1 MTAVEFVLPDPE
13 LEQYTWVYENEHGP
27 ASQPP
32 LTRDAGFGPPP
43 EPGAPPSRLTING
56 YSYFRSGPTGEMP
69 SSFDLPDLAGATA
82 LETWEEKWLPEVN
95 ALFDELCGF
104 DANTVRSGEWRE
116 VLDRQAAE
124 FRRVFAGV
132 HGECVLTSGQLAR
145 DFVEA
150 YVEVFGEH
158 RRADGHAILQ
168 GFPNRTLDRAIALW
182 ELGREVRADAALRAA
197 VADAVAEGRGE
208 VGHAAFDR
216 RLAAFLDE
224 FGHTIDAQVPDA
236 PAWRENPR
244 PALDL
249 VLRYAEEPE
258 DAAPARAAAAQVA
271 RREVLE
277 GEVRAR
283 AETDPRARDLLQAL
297 PAAQELLPVREDH
310 NTLCDQ
316 RLGAASRYRWLSI
329 GRLLVQRGLAE
340 DAGDVFSFTLDE
352 LREALEGGDAPGSDT
367 LAERR
372 REQAAYR
379 AVQPPPVLGQPLA
392 AEDREAGVLRGTGA
406 SPGRYRGVAR
416 VIRSLAEAGRLGDG
430 EVLVC
435 GVTAPTWTPY
445 FAVAGAV
452 VTDAGGAL
460 SHTAVVAR
468 EYGIPA
474 VVGTRTGTREIAD
487 GALIEVDGAEGV
499 VRLLGRA
506 GVDDSN

>member
-1 MTAVEFVLPDPE
+1 MTEIEFVLPDPE

-32 LTRDAGFGPPP
+32 LKRESGFGPPP
-43 EPGAPPSRLTING
+43 EPGAPPSRLIING

-69 SSFDLPDLAGATA
+69 SSFDLPDLGGASA
-82 LETWEEKWLPEVN
+82 LETWNEKWLPQVD
-95 ALFDELCGF
+95 ALFEELYGF
-104 DANTVRSGEWRE
+104 DAATVEEGEWGE

-145 DFVEA
+145 EFVDA
-150 YVEVFGEH
+150 YCEVLGEH
-158 RRADGHAILQ
+158 RRKDGHAILQ
-168 GFPNRTLDRAIALW
+168 GFPNQTLDRANALW
-182 ELGREVRADAALRAA
+182 ELGREVRADPETRKA
-197 VADAVAEGRGE
+197 VEDAVERGT
-208 VGHAAFDR
+208 GGGDAAFDR
-216 RLAAFLDE
+216 RLDAFLEE

-236 PAWRENPR
+236 PTWRENPR

-249 VLRYAEEPE
+249 ILRYADKPE
-258 DAAPARAAAAQVA
+258 DASPSRAAEAQVA
-271 RREVLE
+271 RRRELEAELDVLAE
-277 GEVRAR
+277 G
-283 AETDPRARDLLQAL
+283 DQRARDLRETL
-297 PAAQELLPVREDH
+297 PPAQELLPVREDH

-316 RLGAASRYRWLSI
+316 RLGAASRYRWMNI
-329 GRLLVQRGLAE
+329 GQLLVDRGLAE
-340 DAGDVFSFTLDE
+340 EAGDVFYLTLEE
-352 LREALEGGDAPGSDT
+352 LREALESGTAPGSRAID
-367 LAERR
+367 ERR
-372 REQAAYR
+372 REQAAFR
-379 AVQPPPVLGQPLA
+379 AVQPPPVLGQRLA
-392 AEDREAGVLRGTGA
+392 TESSEAGTLRGTGA
-406 SPGRYRGVAR
+406 SPGIFRGQAR

-474 VVGTRTGTREIAD
+474 VVGTRTGTRAIAD
-487 GALIEVDGAEGV
+487 GALIEVDGSEGL
-499 VRLLGRA
+499 VRLL
-506 GVDDSN
+506 

>member
-1 MTAVEFVLPDPE
+1 MSEVEFVLPDPE

-32 LTRDAGFGPPP
+32 LTREPGFGPPP
-43 EPGAPPSRLTING
+43 EPGEPPSRLIING
-56 YSYFRSGPTGEMP
+56 YIYFRSGPTGEMP
-69 SSFDLPDLAGATA
+69 ISFDLPDLGGATA
-82 LETWEEKWLPEVN
+82 LEAWNDKWLPQVD
-95 ALFDELCGF
+95 ALFDELSGF
-104 DANTVRSGEWRE
+104 DATAVGEGEWQE

-145 DFVEA
+145 DFVDA
-150 YVEVFGEH
+150 YCEVFGEA
-158 RRADGHAILQ
+158 RRGDGHAILQ

-182 ELGREVRADAALRAA
+182 ELGREVRADGTLRVA
-197 VADAVAEGRGE
+197 VEEAVQRGTS
-208 VGHAAFDR
+208 VDHARFAR
-216 RLAAFLDE
+216 RLEGFLEE

-236 PAWRENPR
+236 PTWREDPR

-249 VLRYAEEPE
+249 ILRYADGPD
-258 DAAPARAAAAQVA
+258 DASPSGAADAQVT
-271 RREVLE
+271 RRQKLETELRVLA
-277 GEVRAR
+277 VSDQRAG
-283 AETDPRARDLLQAL
+283 DLLESL

-329 GRLLVQRGLAE
+329 GELLVERGLAE
-340 DAGDVFSFTLDE
+340 DAGDVFYFTLEE
-352 LREALEGGDAPGSDT
+352 LRDALEGGNAPGSLTID
-367 LAERR
+367 ERR
-372 REQAAYR
+372 REQAAFR
-379 AVQPPPVLGQPLA
+379 AVQPPPVLGRPLA
-392 AEDREAGVLRGTGA
+392 VEAGEAGTVRGTGA
-406 SPGRYRGVAR
+406 SPGVYRGRAR

-445 FAVAGAV
+445 FAIAGAV
-452 VTDAGGAL
+452 VADAGGAL

-474 VVGTRTGTREIAD
+474 VVGTRTGTRAIPD
-487 GALIEVDGAEGV
+487 GALIEVDGSEGL
-499 VRLLGRA
+499 VRLL
-506 GVDDSN
+506 

>member
-1 MTAVEFVLPDPE
+1 MTEIEFVLPDPE
-13 LEQYTWVYENEHGP
+13 LEQYTWIYENEHGP

-32 LTRDAGFGPPP
+32 LTREAGFGPSP
-43 EPGAPPSRLTING
+43 EPGAPPSRLIING

-69 SSFDLPDLAGATA
+69 SSFDLPDLGGASA
-82 LETWEEKWLPEVN
+82 LETWNEKWLPQVD
-95 ALFDELCGF
+95 ALFEELYGF
-104 DANTVRSGEWRE
+104 DAATVEEGEWGE

-145 DFVEA
+145 EFVDA
-150 YVEVFGEH
+150 YCEVFGET
-158 RRADGHAILQ
+158 RRGDGHAILQ
-168 GFPNRTLDRAIALW
+168 GFPNQTLDRANALW
-182 ELGREVRADAALRAA
+182 ELGREVRAARALRAA
-197 VADAVAEGRGE
+197 VEEAIESGAAVGVSTFE
-208 VGHAAFDR
+208 R
-216 RLAAFLDE
+216 RMERFLEE

-236 PAWRENPR
+236 PTWRENPR

-249 VLRYAEEPE
+249 ILRYADKPE
-258 DAAPARAAAAQVA
+258 DASPSRAAEAQVA
-271 RREVLE
+271 RRRELEAELDVLAE
-277 GEVRAR
+277 G
-283 AETDPRARDLLQAL
+283 DQRARDLRETL
-297 PAAQELLPVREDH
+297 PPAQELLPVREDH

-329 GRLLVQRGLAE
+329 GKLLRERELAK
-340 DAGDVFSFTLDE
+340 DAGDVFYFTLDE
-352 LREALEGGDAPGSDT
+352 LREALEGGDAPEGAT

-372 REQAAYR
+372 REQAAFR

-392 AEDREAGVLRGTGA
+392 TDSSEAGTLRGTGA
-406 SPGRYRGVAR
+406 SPGIFRGQAR

-474 VVGTRTGTREIAD
+474 VVGTRTGTRAITD
-487 GALIEVDGAEGV
+487 GALIEVDGSEGL
-499 VRLLGRA
+499 VRLL
-506 GVDDSN
+506 

>member
-1 MTAVEFVLPDPE
+1 MTEIEFVLPDPE
-13 LEQYTWVYENEHGP
+13 LEQYTWIYENEHGP

-32 LTRDAGFGPPP
+32 LTREAGFGPPP
-43 EPGAPPSRLTING
+43 EPGAPPSRLIING

-69 SSFDLPDLAGATA
+69 SSFDLPDLGKATA
-82 LETWEEKWLPEVN
+82 LETWNEKWLPQVD

-104 DANTVRSGEWRE
+104 DAATVEEGEWGE

-145 DFVEA
+145 EFVDA
-150 YVEVFGEH
+150 YCDVFGET
-158 RRADGHAILQ
+158 RRGDGHAILQ
-168 GFPNRTLDRAIALW
+168 GFPNQTLDRANALW
-182 ELGREVRADAALRAA
+182 ELGREVRAARALRAA
-197 VADAVAEGRGE
+197 VEEAIESGAAVGVSTFE
-208 VGHAAFDR
+208 R
-216 RLAAFLDE
+216 RMERFLEE

-236 PAWRENPR
+236 PTWRENPR

-249 VLRYAEEPE
+249 ILRYADKPE
-258 DAAPARAAAAQVA
+258 DASPSLAAEAQVA
-271 RREVLE
+271 RRRELEAELDVLAE
-277 GEVRAR
+277 G
-283 AETDPRARDLLQAL
+283 DQRARDLRETL
-297 PAAQELLPVREDH
+297 PPAQELLPVREDH

-316 RLGAASRYRWLSI
+316 RLGAASRYRWMNV
-329 GRLLVQRGLAE
+329 GQLLVDRGLAE
-340 DAGDVFSFTLDE
+340 EAGDVFYFTLEE
-352 LREALEGGDAPGSDT
+352 LRGALESGSAPGSR
-367 LAERR
+367 AINERR
-372 REQAAYR
+372 REQAAFR

-392 AEDREAGVLRGTGA
+392 TESSEAGTLRGTGA
-406 SPGRYRGVAR
+406 SPGVYRGQAR

-474 VVGTRTGTREIAD
+474 VVGTRTGTRAIAD
-487 GALIEVDGAEGV
+487 GALIEVDGSEGL
-499 VRLLGRA
+499 VRLL
-506 GVDDSN
+506 

>member
-1 MTAVEFVLPDPE
+1 MTDVEFVLPDPK

-32 LTRDAGFGPPP
+32 LTRESGFGPPP
-43 EPGAPPSRLTING
+43 EPGAPPSRLIING

-69 SSFDLPDLAGATA
+69 SSFDLPDLGGTSA
-82 LETWEEKWLPEVN
+82 LETWNEKWLPQVN
-95 ALFDELCGF
+95 ALFDELSGF
-104 DANTVRSGEWRE
+104 DATSVGEGEWRE

-145 DFVEA
+145 EFVDA
-150 YVEVFGEH
+150 YCEVVGED
-158 RRADGHAILQ
+158 RRGDGHAILQ

-182 ELGREVRADAALRAA
+182 ELGREVRASGALRAA
-197 VADAVAEGRGE
+197 VEDAIETGTGVGVATFE
-208 VGHAAFDR
+208 R
-216 RLAAFLDE
+216 RLERFLDE

-236 PAWRENPR
+236 PTWRENPR
-244 PALDL
+244 PALEL
-249 VLRYAEEPE
+249 ILRYADKPE
-258 DAAPARAAAAQVA
+258 NASPSRAAEAQVA
-271 RREVLE
+271 RRRELE
-277 GEVRAR
+277 AELDMLAKGDQRAQDLR
-283 AETDPRARDLLQAL
+283 ETL

-329 GRLLVQRGLAE
+329 GKLLRERGLAE
-340 DAGDVFSFTLDE
+340 DAGDVFYFTLDE
-352 LREALEGGDAPGSDT
+352 LREVLEGGDAPARAT

-372 REQAAYR
+372 REQTAYR

-392 AEDREAGVLRGTGA
+392 TEASEAGTLRGTGA

-416 VIRSLAEAGRLGDG
+416 VIRSLADAGRLGDG

-474 VVGTRTGTREIAD
+474 VVGTRTGTGAITD
-487 GALIEVDGAEGV
+487 GALIEVDGSEGL
-499 VRLLGRA
+499 VRLL
-506 GVDDSN
+506 

>member
-1 MTAVEFVLPDPE
+1 MTEVEFVLPDPE

-32 LTRDAGFGPPP
+32 LTREVGFGPPP
-43 EPGAPPSRLTING
+43 EPGAPPSRLIING

-69 SSFDLPDLAGATA
+69 TSFDLPDLGGTSA
-82 LETWEEKWLPEVN
+82 LETWNEKWLPQVD

-104 DANTVRSGEWRE
+104 DASVVGEGEWQE
-116 VLDRQAAE
+116 VLDRQATE

-145 DFVEA
+145 DFVDA
-150 YVEVFGEH
+150 YCEVVGED
-158 RRADGHAILQ
+158 RRGDGHAILQ
-168 GFPNRTLDRAIALW
+168 GFPNQTLDRAIALW
-182 ELGREVRADAALRAA
+182 ELGREVRADPETRKA
-197 VADAVAEGRGE
+197 VEGAVERGTG
-208 VGHAAFDR
+208 VGDAAFDR
-216 RLAAFLDE
+216 RLEGFLEE

-236 PAWRENPR
+236 PTWREDPR

-249 VLRYAEEPE
+249 VLRYADNPE
-258 DAAPARAAAAQVA
+258 DTSPSRAADAQVA
-271 RREVLE
+271 RRQELE
-277 GEVRAR
+277 AELEAL
-283 AETDPRARDLLQAL
+283 AETDQRARDLLQAL

-316 RLGAASRYRWLSI
+316 RLSAASRYRWMSI
-329 GRLLVQRGLAE
+329 GWLLVERGLAG
-340 DAGDVFSFTLDE
+340 DAGDVFYFTLEE
-352 LREALEGGDAPGSDT
+352 LREALESGSAPGSRAID
-367 LAERR
+367 ERR
-372 REQAAYR
+372 REQAAFR

-392 AEDREAGVLRGTGA
+392 TEAGEAGVLRGTGA
-406 SPGRYRGVAR
+406 SPGVYRGRAR

-445 FAVAGAV
+445 FAVASAV

-474 VVGTRTGTREIAD
+474 VVGTRTGTRAIPD
-487 GALIEVDGAEGV
+487 GALIEVDGSEGL
-499 VRLLGRA
+499 VRLL
-506 GVDDSN
+506 